1 VGRGHDG
8 CKWLAQVRH
17 AARRWLCVP
26 LRNGT
31 AIMKT
36 FQPIRVIIADDHPIV
51 REGLDA
57 ILGSDRQVHIVGVAT
72 NFAEVL
78 ALLGAVQAHVLVLDL
93 GGMAGAPLTL
103 VARVRREYP
112 HVAIVVFSSSVD
124 LAPELLQA
132 GVCGYVVKEE
142 LSAQLLTAIHAAR
155 AHQRFLSSVVE
166 EYVIQTTN
174 GRRQHHLAPKELN
187 VLKLLAQGLG
197 TSAIAEQLAIDPRSV
212 QNYITTLRRKIGC
225 EERIQLVDWY
235 KRMYGGEAA

>member
-1 VGRGHDG
+1 
-8 CKWLAQVRH
+8 
-17 AARRWLCVP
+17 
-26 LRNGT
+26 
-31 AIMKT
+31 MKT

-51 REGLDA
+51 REGLQTS
-57 ILGSDRQVHIVGVAT
+57 LGASPQIHIVGVAT
-72 NFAEVL
+72 RFAEVV
-78 ALLGAVQAHVLVLDL
+78 ALLETVQAHVLVLDL

-112 HVAIVVFSSSVD
+112 HVTIVVFSSSVD

-132 GVCGYVVKEE
+132 GVRGYVVKEE

-155 AHQRFLSSVVE
+155 AGQRFLSSVVE
-166 EYVIQTTN
+166 EYVTQTTN
-174 GRRQHHLAPKELN
+174 GRREHQLAPKELN

-225 EERIQLVDWY
+225 EERTQLVDWY
-235 KRMYGGEAA
+235 KRMYGGEGA

>member
-1 VGRGHDG
+1 
-8 CKWLAQVRH
+8 
-17 AARRWLCVP
+17 
-26 LRNGT
+26 
-31 AIMKT
+31 MMT

-51 REGLDA
+51 REGLQTT
-57 ILGSDRQVHIVGVAT
+57 LGASPHIHIAGVAT
-72 NFAEVL
+72 SFAEVVD
-78 ALLGAVQAHVLVLDL
+78 LLEIVPAHVLVLDL

-103 VARVRREYP
+103 ITRVRREYP
-112 HVAIVVFSSSVD
+112 HIAIVVFSSSVD

-142 LSAQLLTAIHAAR
+142 LSAQLLAAIQAVR
-155 AHQRFLSSVVE
+155 AGQRFLSPIVE
-166 EYVIQTTN
+166 EYVTQAMD

-197 TSAIAEQLAIDPRSV
+197 TIAIAEQLGIDPRSV

-235 KRMYGGEAA
+235 KRMYSGEGA